1 MVKEWAGN
9 LHWSPDSKKLAYIN
23 HLQEI
28 QVLTVANGDMATI
41 DKTDLQPYPA
51 LRGFRL
57 SWSSDN
63 NWIAYSKQGENLN
76 SAVYVYSL
84 ADKKLHK
91 LTAGYYNDA
100 DPVFDP
106 GGKYLFFQTDRRLQ
120 PIYSSLDA
128 TWIYP
133 NTTQI
138 AYASLDPSAK
148 SLLVARNDEVKI
160 IADTAA
166 ATKPATY

>member
-1 MVKEWAGN
+1 M
-9 LHWSPDSKKLAYIN
+9 
-23 HLQEI
+23 
-28 QVLTVANGDMATI
+28 
-41 DKTDLQPYPA
+41 QPYPA
-51 LRGFRL
+51 LEGIPIELEF
-57 SWSSDN
+57 SDN

-76 SAVYVYSL
+76 SAVYVYGL
-84 ADKKLHK
+84 ADKKLHQ

-120 PIYSSLDA
+120 PIYSGLDA

-138 AYASLDPSAK
+138 AYASLDPTAK

-160 IADTAA
+160 AADTAA
-166 ATKPATY
+166 AAKPATPEKAAAPAAAAAPAVKNDYC